1 MEVEAVEG
9 IMGGD
14 EDEGQL
20 PGGIQQQRLRI
31 RKDYNSRTIRQGMSS
46 QRIQYRRVQVVKPE
60 QMRLLRLRSSHELF
74 WHLSNLLPLTVL
86 LPLLMLPGL
95 S

>member
-46 QRIQYRRVQVVKPE
+46 QRIY
-60 QMRLLRLRSSHELF
+60 
-74 WHLSNLLPLTVL
+74 
-86 LPLLMLPGL
+86 
-95 S
+95 